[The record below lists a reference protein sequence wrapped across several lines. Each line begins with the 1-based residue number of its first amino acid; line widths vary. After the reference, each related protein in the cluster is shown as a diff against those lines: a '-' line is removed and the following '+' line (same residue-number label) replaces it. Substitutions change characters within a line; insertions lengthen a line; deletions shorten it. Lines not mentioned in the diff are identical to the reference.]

1 MPPRKRPRPNETAMK
16 MVGALVA
23 AARVDK
29 GMTQRTFAEALHMDI
44 ETVASIEQGRRTLM
58 PNVAE
63 KMDRVLGLPGLL
75 TVAANKMP
83 EVDMVPAW
91 AEEYM
96 EREREALA
104 LSWYDTLTVPGL
116 LQTEAYARAVL
127 GCRVPFV
134 GEEKIERQTTHR
146 IQRQKILTRPVPP
159 TLSFIVWEAALR
171 DRIGGVEV
179 YREQLRHLRA
189 CADRP
194 TVSLQVLPLGVTAHA
209 GLNGPFTLLETPEFQ
224 HLAYSE
230 TQRGSFLVRDPN
242 EVSILSQKYAM
253 LRSQALNV
261 TETKDLLDRLL
272 GET

>member
-116 LQTEAYARAVL
+116 LQTENYARAVL

-134 GEEKIERQTTHR
+134 GEEKIERQTAHR
-146 IQRQKILTRPVPP
+146 IQRQQILTRPVPP
-159 TLSFIVWEAALR
+159 TLSFIVWEAPLR
-171 DRIGGVEV
+171 DRIGGTEV

-194 TVSLQVLPLGVTAHA
+194 TVSLQVLPLGITAHA
-209 GLNGPFTLLETPEFQ
+209 GLNGPFILLETPEFQ

-242 EVSILSQKYAM
+242 EVSILTQKYAM
-253 LRSQALNV
+253 LRSQALNFA
-261 TETKDLLDRLL
+261 ETKDLLDRLL
-272 GET
+272 GES